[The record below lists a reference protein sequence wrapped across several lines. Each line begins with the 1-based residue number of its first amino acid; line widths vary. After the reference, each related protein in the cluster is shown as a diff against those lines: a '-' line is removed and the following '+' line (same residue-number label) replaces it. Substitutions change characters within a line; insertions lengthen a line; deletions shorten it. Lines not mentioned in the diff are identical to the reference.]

1 MNNLMTEVVQNNPCL
16 TYEFTSEIRYL
27 MQYAELVKQYYK
39 KDLNLDLAA
48 SNMDKD
54 LCRIYPHER
63 LFVVRDGETVIG
75 GAKLSFSSAESVT
88 LLPMESKEFR
98 VQKVLPENFSESCYA
113 ELGRLVVNPEFR
125 GKEVLARII
134 QELTSYTLQ
143 QGGGYLFVL
152 APPLNSVLYRRVCK
166 GLSMQVSIH
175 KDVDWGE
182 KDAYRHLQLQLL
194 SCDIRNLNTT
204 SMSVGQEQ
212 MPIAI

>member
-1 MNNLMTEVVQNNPCL
+1 MNNIMTEVAQNNSCL
-16 TYEFTSEIRYL
+16 TYEFTSNNYYL
-27 MQYAELVKQYYK
+27 LQYAELVKQYYK
-39 KDLNLDLAA
+39 KDLNLDLEA

-63 LFVVRDGETVIG
+63 LFIVRDGEVVIG
-75 GAKLSFSSAESVT
+75 GAKLSFSSVESTT
-88 LLPMESKEFR
+88 LLPMESAEFR
-98 VQKVLPENFSESCYA
+98 VSTVLPENFSAFSYA
-113 ELGRLVVNPEFR
+113 ELGRLVVNPEYR

-134 QELTSYTLQ
+134 QDLTVYTLQ

-194 SCDIRNLNTT
+194 SCDIRSLGSTT
-204 SMSVGQEQ
+204 MSIEPEQ
-212 MPIAI
+212 IAIAI